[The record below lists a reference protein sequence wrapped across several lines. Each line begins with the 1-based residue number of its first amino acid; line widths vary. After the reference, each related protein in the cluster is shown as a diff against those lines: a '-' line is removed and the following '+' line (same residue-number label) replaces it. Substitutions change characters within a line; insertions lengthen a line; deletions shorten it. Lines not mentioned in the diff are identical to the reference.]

1 MKSLEALPKA
11 VVWNNRQLLILDQR
25 ALPQAEIVIHCHSIE
40 DVFEA
45 IKTLSVRGAPAIG
58 IAAAYGMLV
67 GLSDE
72 DSHKTTEGLRAVFE
86 ERARY
91 LISARPTAV
100 NLAWAVNRMMRVFE
114 SASGL
119 ADGSTALLLAR
130 LEKEAIDIHQ
140 EDIKSCHQI
149 GDHGVSL
156 VKRYP
161 QVLTHCNAGSLAV
174 SEMGTALAPIYR
186 AYEQGIG
193 VHVFV
198 DETRPLLQGARLT
211 AYELSSVGV
220 DCTLISDNMAAAMMS
235 EGRVDMVL
243 VGTDRVTANGD
254 VANKIGTLNLAILCK
269 HFGLPFF
276 VACPISTIDLQTA
289 SGADIDI
296 EQRQA
301 QEITHIRGVQVAPE
315 GIKVQNPAFDVTPAE
330 LVTGIITERG
340 IVYPPFLDS
349 LASIM
354 EG

>member
-11 VVWNNRQLLILDQR
+11 VLWKDKQLLILDQR
-25 ALPQAEIVIHCHSIE
+25 ALPEEEITIHCQTID

-67 GLSDE
+67 GLGDE
-72 DSHKTTEGLRAVFE
+72 DRQENMPALQSVLR
-86 ERARY
+86 ERADY

-100 NLAWAVNRMMRVFE
+100 NLAWAVNRMMGVACE
-114 SASGL
+114 VPDDSVEWL
-119 ADGSTALLLAR
+119 VAR
-130 LEKEAIDIHQ
+130 LEKEAIEIHQ
-140 EDIKSCHQI
+140 EDIRSCHQI
-149 GDHGVSL
+149 GDYGVSL

-161 QVLTHCNAGSLAV
+161 KLLTHCNAGSLAV
-174 SEMGTALAPIYR
+174 SEMGTALAPVYR
-186 AYEQGIG
+186 AYEQGVG

-211 AYELSSVGV
+211 AYELSRVGV

-276 VACPISTIDLQTA
+276 VACPISTIDLQTS
-289 SGADIDI
+289 SGAEIEI

-301 QEITHIRGVQVAPE
+301 QEVTHIKDIRVAPV
-315 GIKVQNPAFDVTPAE
+315 GIRVENPAFDVTPAE

-340 IVYPPFLDS
+340 IVYPPYLKT
-349 LASIM
+349 LAGIT
-354 EG
+354 ER